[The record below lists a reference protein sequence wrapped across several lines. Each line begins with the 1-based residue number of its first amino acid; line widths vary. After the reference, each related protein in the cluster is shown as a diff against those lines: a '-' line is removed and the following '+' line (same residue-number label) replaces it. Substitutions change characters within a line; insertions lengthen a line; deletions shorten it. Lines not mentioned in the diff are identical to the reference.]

1 MKIVVGI
8 EKVTSNFI
16 LSAEIGNISTPLAAP
31 AINAAPKDVDSVIED
46 RTTNVFYDQFKL
58 ALKININFKAKTAYP
73 SWKNIWKECSPRV
86 VSTN

>member
-8 EKVTSNFI
+8 EKVTSNFV

-46 RTTNVFYDQFKL
+46 RTTNVFQDQFQ
-58 ALKININFKAKTAYP
+58 ISIEN
-73 SWKNIWKECSPRV
+73 
-86 VSTN
+86 

>member
-8 EKVTSNFI
+8 EKFTSNFI

-46 RTTNVFYDQFKL
+46 RTTNVFHDQFH
-58 ALKININFKAKTAYP
+58 
-73 SWKNIWKECSPRV
+73 
-86 VSTN
+86 